1 MQNSKPAKTPLATGA
16 KLIKASISDILIDLH
31 DYQSMVGSQMYAMLA
46 TRPDLAQSIQQISQF
61 AQKPTTIHEKAA
73 KQGLRYLKGTVNE
86 GITYNGNLG
95 LKLKCWSD
103 ASWGAEEERES

>member
-1 MQNSKPAKTPLATGA
+1 MILERFGMQNSKPTQVPLSPSSKLAKAMIT
-16 KLIKASISDILIDLH
+16 DILIDQH

-73 KQGLRYLKGTVNE
+73 KQGLRYLKGIVNE
-86 GITYNGNLG
+86 GLHIMGI
-95 LKLKCWSD
+95 WD
-103 ASWGAEEERES
+103 